1 MSVYLVGAALVIFSY
16 LLGSVSFGLIITRM
30 VKGIDIRQYASGST
44 GATNVMRACGW
55 RWGILAFALDMF
67 KAALPLLIVIYIY
80 DFGIPSWVHPVIG
93 LAAIFGHIW
102 PIFTN
107 FRGGKGI
114 ASGWSALIV
123 LSPWSGL
130 IAGIFSF
137 PFMLLTRYASLGSI
151 IGSLSGGIAITT
163 LSIFGYIEPSYCAF
177 GLIGSALTILKHK
190 DNINRLL
197 NGTER
202 KIGATSD

>member
-137 PFMLLTRYASLGSI
+137 PFMLFTRYASLGSI

-177 GLIGSALTILKHK
+177 GLVGSALTILKHK

>member
-1 MSVYLVGAALVIFSY
+1 MIIYLGGITLVIFSY
-16 LLGSVSFGLIITRM
+16 LLGSISFGLIITRM

-67 KAALPLLIVIYIY
+67 KAALPLLVVIYIY
-80 DFGIPSWVHPVIG
+80 DFGIPSWVHPIMG

-102 PIFTN
+102 PVFTN
-107 FRGGKGI
+107 FHGGKGI

-130 IAGIFSF
+130 VACVLSF
-137 PFMLLTRYASLGSI
+137 PFMIFTRYVSLGSV
-151 IGSLSGGIAITT
+151 IGSLSGCIAITT
-163 LSIFGYIEPSYCAF
+163 LSILGHIETSYCAF
-177 GLIGSALTILKHK
+177 GLVGSALTILKHK
-190 DNINRLL
+190 DNMIRLL

-202 KIGATSD
+202 KVGATND

>member
-1 MSVYLVGAALVIFSY
+1 MIIYLEGITLVIFSY
-16 LLGSVSFGLIITRM
+16 LLGSVSFGLIITKM
-30 VKGIDIRQYASGST
+30 VKGIDIREYASGST

-55 RWGILAFALDMF
+55 RWGLLAFALDMF

-80 DFGIPSWVHPVIG
+80 DFGIPNWVHPIMG

-102 PIFTN
+102 PVFTN

-130 IAGIFSF
+130 IACVLSF
-137 PFMLLTRYASLGSI
+137 PFMLFTRYVSLGSV

-163 LSIFGYIEPSYCAF
+163 LSITGHIETSYCAF
-177 GLIGSALTILKHK
+177 GLVGSALTILKHK
-190 DNINRLL
+190 DNMIRLL

-202 KIGATSD
+202 KVGATND

>member
-1 MSVYLVGAALVIFSY
+1 MIIYLGGITLVIFSY
-16 LLGSVSFGLIITRM
+16 LLGSISFGLIITRM

-67 KAALPLLIVIYIY
+67 KAALPLLVVIYIY
-80 DFGIPSWVHPVIG
+80 DFGIPSWVHPIMG

-102 PIFTN
+102 PVFTN
-107 FRGGKGI
+107 FHGGKGI

-130 IAGIFSF
+130 VACVLSF
-137 PFMLLTRYASLGSI
+137 PFMIFTRYVSLGSV

-163 LSIFGYIEPSYCAF
+163 LSILGHIETSYCAF
-177 GLIGSALTILKHK
+177 GLVGSALTILKHK
-190 DNINRLL
+190 DNMIRLL

-202 KIGATSD
+202 KVGATND

>member
-1 MSVYLVGAALVIFSY
+1 
-16 LLGSVSFGLIITRM
+16 M

-102 PIFTN
+102 PIFAN
-107 FRGGKGI
+107 FRGGKGT

-137 PFMLLTRYASLGSI
+137 PFMLFTRYVSLGSI

-177 GLIGSALTILKHK
+177 GLVGSALTILKHK

>member
-1 MSVYLVGAALVIFSY
+1 MSIYLAGGTLVIFSY
-16 LLGSVSFGLIITRM
+16 LLGSVSFGLIITKM
-30 VKGIDIRQYASGST
+30 VKGIDIREYASGST

-55 RWGILAFALDMF
+55 RWGILAFVLDMF
-67 KAALPLLIVIYIY
+67 KAALPLLIVIYIN
-80 DFGIPSWVHPVIG
+80 DFGIPTWIHPIMG
-93 LAAIFGHIW
+93 LSAIFGHIW

-107 FRGGKGI
+107 FRGGKGM

-130 IAGIFSF
+130 IACVLSL
-137 PFMLLTRYASLGSI
+137 PFMIFTRYVSLGSI

-163 LSIFGYIEPSYCAF
+163 LSILGYIEPSYCAF
-177 GLIGSALTILKHK
+177 GLVGSALTILKHK
-190 DNINRLL
+190 DNIIRLL
-197 NGTER
+197 NGSER

>member
-16 LLGSVSFGLIITRM
+16 LLGSVAFGLIITRM

-102 PIFTN
+102 PIFAN
-107 FRGGKGI
+107 FRGGKGT

-137 PFMLLTRYASLGSI
+137 PFMLFTRYASLGSI

-177 GLIGSALTILKHK
+177 GLVGSALTILKHK

>member
-1 MSVYLVGAALVIFSY
+1 MIIYLEGITLVIFSY
-16 LLGSVSFGLIITRM
+16 LLGSISFGLIITRM

-67 KAALPLLIVIYIY
+67 KAALPLLVVIYIY
-80 DFGIPSWVHPVIG
+80 DFGIPSWVHPIMG

-102 PIFTN
+102 PVFTN
-107 FRGGKGI
+107 FHGGKGI

-130 IAGIFSF
+130 VACVLSF
-137 PFMLLTRYASLGSI
+137 PFMIFTRYVSLGSV

-163 LSIFGYIEPSYCAF
+163 LSILGHIETSYCAF
-177 GLIGSALTILKHK
+177 GLVGSALTILKHK
-190 DNINRLL
+190 DNMIRLL

-202 KIGATSD
+202 KVGAAND

>member
-1 MSVYLVGAALVIFSY
+1 MSIYLLNAALVTFSY
-16 LLGSVSFGLIITRM
+16 LMGSMSFGLIITRM

-55 RWGILAFALDMF
+55 RWGLLAFALDMF

-80 DFGIPSWVHPVIG
+80 DFGIPSWLHPIMG
-93 LAAIFGHIW
+93 LASIFGHIW
-102 PIFTN
+102 PVFTN
-107 FRGGKGI
+107 FRGGKGV
-114 ASGWSALIV
+114 ASGLSALIV

-130 IAGIFSF
+130 IACVSFF
-137 PFMLLTRYASLGSI
+137 PFTLFTRYVSLGSI

-177 GLIGSALTILKHK
+177 GLVGSALTILKHR
-190 DNINRLL
+190 DNIIRLL

-202 KIGATSD
+202 KFGAPSD

>member
-1 MSVYLVGAALVIFSY
+1 MIIYLEGITLVIFSY
-16 LLGSVSFGLIITRM
+16 LLGSISFGLIITRM

-67 KAALPLLIVIYIY
+67 KAALPLLVVIYIY
-80 DFGIPSWVHPVIG
+80 DFGIPSWVHPIMG

-102 PIFTN
+102 PVFTN
-107 FRGGKGI
+107 FHGGKGI

-130 IAGIFSF
+130 VACVLSF
-137 PFMLLTRYASLGSI
+137 PFMIFTRYVSLGSV

-163 LSIFGYIEPSYCAF
+163 LSILGHIETSYCAF
-177 GLIGSALTILKHK
+177 GLVGSALTILKHK
-190 DNINRLL
+190 DNMIRLL

-202 KIGATSD
+202 KLGAKND

>member
-177 GLIGSALTILKHK
+177 GLVGSALTILKHK

>member
-1 MSVYLVGAALVIFSY
+1 MIIYLGGITLVIFSY
-16 LLGSVSFGLIITRM
+16 LLGSISFGLIITRM

-67 KAALPLLIVIYIY
+67 KAALPLLVVIYIY
-80 DFGIPSWVHPVIG
+80 DFGIPSWVHPIMG

-102 PIFTN
+102 PVFTN

-130 IAGIFSF
+130 VACVLSF
-137 PFMLLTRYASLGSI
+137 PFMIFTRYVSLGSV

-163 LSIFGYIEPSYCAF
+163 LSILGHIETSYCAF
-177 GLIGSALTILKHK
+177 GLVGSALTILKHK
-190 DNINRLL
+190 DNMIRLL

-202 KIGATSD
+202 KLGAKND

>member
-1 MSVYLVGAALVIFSY
+1 MIIYLISATLIVIGY
-16 LLGSVSFGLIITRM
+16 LLGSISFGLIITKI
-30 VKGIDIRQYASGST
+30 VKGIDIRQFASGST

-55 RWGILAFALDMF
+55 HWGALAMALDML
-67 KAALPLLIVIYIY
+67 KAALPLFVVMYIH
-80 DFGIPSWVHPVIG
+80 DFGIPNWTYPIIG
-93 LAAIFGHIW
+93 LSAILGHIW

-123 LSPWSGL
+123 LSPLSGL
-130 IAGIFSF
+130 IACFLSF
-137 PFMLLTRYASLGSI
+137 PFMIFTKYVSLGSI
-151 IGSLSGGIAITT
+151 IGSLSGGIAITV
-163 LSIFGYIEPSYCAF
+163 LSVFGFCDSSYCLF
-177 GLIGSALTILKHK
+177 GLTGSTLTIWKHR

-202 KIGATSD
+202 KIGATGN

>member
-16 LLGSVSFGLIITRM
+16 LLGSVAFGLIITRM

-137 PFMLLTRYASLGSI
+137 PFMLFTRYVSLGSI

-177 GLIGSALTILKHK
+177 GLVGSALTILKHK